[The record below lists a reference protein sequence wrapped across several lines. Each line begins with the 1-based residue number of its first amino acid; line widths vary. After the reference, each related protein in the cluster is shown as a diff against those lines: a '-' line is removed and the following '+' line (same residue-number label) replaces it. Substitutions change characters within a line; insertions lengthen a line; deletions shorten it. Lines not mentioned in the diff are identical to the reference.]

1 MATDTTAMLTIAVMT
16 IARAVTIPAFRGER
30 EVDVATSGH
39 DAADAEALGDRGGAS
54 GGMSQVSDIRPIVQS
69 ESAHPPFRG
78 RALRLASL
86 AP

>member
-1 MATDTTAMLTIAVMT
+1 MNTVAVIGLGYVGLPLVVEFGKHLRTIG
-16 IARAVTIPAFRGER
+16 F
-30 EVDVATSGH
+30 
-39 DAADAEALGDRGGAS
+39 
-54 GGMSQVSDIRPIVQS
+54 DIRPIVQS